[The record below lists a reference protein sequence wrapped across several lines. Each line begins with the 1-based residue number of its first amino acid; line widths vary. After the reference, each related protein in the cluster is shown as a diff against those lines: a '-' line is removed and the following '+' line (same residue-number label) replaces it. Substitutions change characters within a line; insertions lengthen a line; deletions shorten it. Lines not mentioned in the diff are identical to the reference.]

1 MTSAIHIPTIRGQAG
16 SGGLTSLL
24 GGVAL
29 ITGTPLLGFIFVI
42 VVPLGG
48 LLALLLMTGKA
59 LCKREKAVV
68 GITFSHG

>member
-1 MTSAIHIPTIRGQAG
+1 MTSAIHIPTIRGQACN
-16 SGGLTSLL
+16 GGLVSFLR
-24 GGVAL
+24 GIAL

-48 LLALLLMTGKA
+48 LLALLLVTGKA
-59 LCKREKAVV
+59 MRKRGKAVV